1 MLYAPILAEKDK
13 IAIDA
18 QNRNFR
24 FAGVLDENVKSVF
37 LKSGSIVFSEIL
49 DLSSREIPE
58 KNICKRQNACKFFL
72 SRLRL

>member
-1 MLYAPILAEKDK
+1 MIYAPILTEKDK

-49 DLSSREIPE
+49 DLSSPNTRE
-58 KNICKRQNACKFFL
+58 KYL
-72 SRLRL
+72 